1 MKKNSKLYQPDVTQS
16 TSTRYL
22 KKTGSNEWFDR
33 RSGQLFYKQK
43 GKLMIKIDEQ
53 ERKAHRQL
61 MDKLRREEK
70 KSGLSTKAERETE
83 TKLWKEYT
91 NSVRDFNK
99 GKKKRA
105 STVARRRKAL
115 ESKQSEQYNYWH
127 QPPEKLRK
135 MQQDKKKVM
144 IMRISGKHNVKNAEY
159 YNDLI
164 RLLSEY
170 SKLSPAEVETLIF
183 PKALEEETK
192 YEAIKEVLDNEY
204 YSFLDVLENQY
215 KKGLISQ
222 ADMIQAEQLA
232 DLGIKR
238 LNNYD

>member
-1 MKKNSKLYQPDVTQS
+1 MKKNNKLYPDVTQS

-70 KSGLSTKAERETE
+70 KSGISTKAERETE
-83 TKLWKEYT
+83 SKLWKAYT
-91 NSVRDFNK
+91 KYVRDFNK
-99 GKKKRA
+99 GEIKRA

-115 ESKQSEQYNYWH
+115 ESKQSEQYTYWH
-127 QPPEKLRK
+127 QPPEKLEK

-159 YNDLI
+159 YNELI
-164 RLLSEY
+164 RLISEY
-170 SKLSPAEVETLIF
+170 SKLDPDIVESLLF
-183 PKALEEETK
+183 QKQSK
-192 YEAIKEVLDNEY
+192 KKQNIKKLKMKLTRDIIV
-204 YSFLDVLENQY
+204 F
-215 KKGLISQ
+215 
-222 ADMIQAEQLA
+222 
-232 DLGIKR
+232 
-238 LNNYD
+238 

>member
-1 MKKNSKLYQPDVTQS
+1 MKKNNKLYPDVTQA
-16 TSTRYL
+16 TSTKHL

-70 KSGLSTKAERETE
+70 KWGLSTKAERETE

-91 NSVRDFNK
+91 KAVREFNK
-99 GKKKRA
+99 GEIKRA
-105 STVARRRKAL
+105 STVSRRRKAL
-115 ESKQSEQYNYWH
+115 ESKQSVQYKYWH

-135 MQQDKKKVM
+135 MQQDKRKVM
-144 IMRISGKHNVKNAEY
+144 LTRISGKHNVKNAEY
-159 YNDLI
+159 YNELI
-164 RLLSEY
+164 RLISQY
-170 SKLSPAEVETLIF
+170 SKLDPAIVESLLF
-183 PKALEEETK
+183 PKAIEEETK
-192 YEAIKEVLDNEY
+192 YQKIKEELDKGY
-204 YSFLDVLENQY
+204 YSFLDALDEQP
-215 KKGLISQ
+215 ISQ
-222 ADMIQAEQLA
+222 TDKEYAEQLA

>member
-1 MKKNSKLYQPDVTQS
+1 MKKNNKLYPDVTQS

-22 KKTGSNEWFDR
+22 KKTGANEWFDK

-43 GKLMIKIDEQ
+43 GRLMIKIDEQ

-70 KSGLSTKAERETE
+70 KWGLSTKAERETE
-83 TKLWKEYT
+83 AKLWKAYT
-91 NSVRDFNK
+91 KSVRDFNK
-99 GKKKRA
+99 GEIKRA
-105 STVARRRKAL
+105 STVSRKRRAI
-115 ESKQSEQYNYWH
+115 ESKQSEQYRYWH
-127 QPPEKLRK
+127 QQPEKLEK

-159 YNDLI
+159 YNELI
-164 RLLSEY
+164 RLISEY
-170 SKLSPAEVETLIF
+170 SKLDPDIVESLLF
-183 PKALEEETK
+183 PKAIEEETK
-192 YEAIKEVLDNEY
+192 YQKIKDEIDKGY
-204 YSFLDVLENQY
+204 YSFLDALEKQP
-215 KKGLISQ
+215 ISQ
-222 ADMIQAEQLA
+222 TDKEYAEQIA

>member
-1 MKKNSKLYQPDVTQS
+1 MKNNKIHPDVRQS
-16 TSTRYL
+16 TSTKYL
-22 KKTGSNEWFDR
+22 KKTGVNEWFDV
-33 RSGQLFYKQK
+33 RSGQLFYKEK

-83 TKLWKEYT
+83 AKLWKEYT
-91 NSVRDFNK
+91 KAIKAFNK
-99 GKKKRA
+99 GDIKLA
-105 STVARRRKAL
+105 STVARKRKTI
-115 ESKQSEQYNYWH
+115 ESKQSEQYRYWH

-135 MQQDKKKVM
+135 MQQDKKRVM

-159 YNDLI
+159 YNELI
-164 RLLSEY
+164 RLLSQY
-170 SKLSPAEVETLIF
+170 SKLEPEEVEMLIF

-192 YEAIKEVLDNEY
+192 YQAIKEALDDGY
-204 YSFLDVLENQY
+204 YSFLDALEEQHN
-215 KKGLISQ
+215 KGLITQ
-222 ADMIQAEQLA
+222 ADMIQAEQIA
-232 DLGIKR
+232 DIGIKR

>member
-1 MKKNSKLYQPDVTQS
+1 MKKKNKLYPDVTQI

-43 GKLMIKIDEQ
+43 GRLMIKIDEQ

-61 MDKLRREEK
+61 MAKLRYEEK
-70 KSGLSTKAERETE
+70 KWGLSTKSERETE
-83 TKLWKEYT
+83 AKLWKEYT
-91 NSVRDFNK
+91 NAVRKFNK
-99 GKKKRA
+99 GEIKRA

-115 ESKQSEQYNYWH
+115 ESKQSEQYTYWH

-135 MQQDKKKVM
+135 MQQNKKKVM

-170 SKLSPAEVETLIF
+170 SKLPVSEVENLIF

-192 YEAIKEVLDNEY
+192 YQAIKEVLDDGY
-204 YSFLDVLENQY
+204 YSFLDALENQY
-215 KKGLISQ
+215 KKGIISQ
-222 ADMIQAEQLA
+222 ADMIQAEQIA

>member
-1 MKKNSKLYQPDVTQS
+1 MKKNNKLYPDVTQS

-22 KKTGSNEWFDR
+22 KKTGLNEWFDK

-43 GKLMIKIDEQ
+43 GRLMIKIDEQ

-70 KSGLSTKAERETE
+70 KWGLSTKAERETE
-83 TKLWKEYT
+83 AKLWKAYT
-91 NSVRDFNK
+91 KSVRDFNK
-99 GKKKRA
+99 GEIKRA
-105 STVARRRKAL
+105 STVSRKRRAI
-115 ESKQSEQYNYWH
+115 ESKQSEQYRYWH
-127 QPPEKLRK
+127 QPPEKLEK

-159 YNDLI
+159 YNELI
-164 RLLSEY
+164 RLISEY
-170 SKLSPAEVETLIF
+170 SKLDPDIVESLLF
-183 PKALEEETK
+183 PKAIEEETK
-192 YEAIKEVLDNEY
+192 YQKIKDEIDKGY
-204 YSFLDVLENQY
+204 YSFLDALEEQP
-215 KKGLISQ
+215 ISQ
-222 ADMIQAEQLA
+222 TDKEYAEQIA

>member
-1 MKKNSKLYQPDVTQS
+1 MKKKNKLYPDVTQT

-61 MDKLRREEK
+61 MAKLRYEEK
-70 KSGLSTKAERETE
+70 KWGLSTKSERETE

-91 NSVRDFNK
+91 NAVRKFNK
-99 GKKKRA
+99 GEIKRV
-105 STVARRRKAL
+105 STVSRKRRAI
-115 ESKQSEQYNYWH
+115 ESKQSDQYRYWH

-135 MQQDKKKVM
+135 MQQDKRKVM
-144 IMRISGKHNVKNAEY
+144 LMRISGKHNVKNAGY
-159 YNDLI
+159 YNELI
-164 RLLSEY
+164 ALISQH
-170 SKLSPAEVETLIF
+170 SKLDPDIVESLLF
-183 PKALEEETK
+183 PKAIEEETK
-192 YEAIKEVLDNEY
+192 YQKIKDEIDKGY
-204 YSFLDVLENQY
+204 YSFLDALDEQP
-215 KKGLISQ
+215 ISQ
-222 ADMIQAEQLA
+222 TDKEYVEQIA

>member
-1 MKKNSKLYQPDVTQS
+1 MKKKNKIYPDVTQT

-43 GKLMIKIDEQ
+43 GRLMIKIDEQ

-83 TKLWKEYT
+83 AKLWKEYT

-115 ESKQSEQYNYWH
+115 ESKQSEQYTYWH

-170 SKLSPAEVETLIF
+170 SKLPPAEVESLIF
-183 PKALEEETK
+183 PKALEEATK
-192 YEAIKEVLDNEY
+192 YEAIKEVLDNGY
-204 YSFLDVLENQY
+204 YSFLDALENQY

>member
-1 MKKNSKLYQPDVTQS
+1 MKKNNKLYPDVTQS

-22 KKTGSNEWFDR
+22 KKTSSNEWFDR

-43 GKLMIKIDEQ
+43 GRLMIKVDEQ

-61 MDKLRREEK
+61 MAKLRREEK
-70 KSGLSTKAERETE
+70 KSGLSTKSERETE
-83 TKLWKEYT
+83 AKLWKEYT
-91 NSVRDFNK
+91 NSIRKFNK
-99 GKKKRA
+99 GEIKRA
-105 STVARRRKAL
+105 STVSRRRRAL
-115 ESKQSEQYNYWH
+115 ESKQSDQYRYWH

-144 IMRISGKHNVKNAEY
+144 IMRISGKHNVKNVEY

-170 SKLSPAEVETLIF
+170 SKLPPAEVENLIF

-192 YEAIKEVLDNEY
+192 YEAIKEVLDNGY
-204 YSFLDVLENQY
+204 YSFLDALENQY

-222 ADMIQAEQLA
+222 SDMIQAEQLA
-232 DLGIKR
+232 DLGIKV

>member
-1 MKKNSKLYQPDVTQS
+1 MKKKNKLYPDVTQS

-22 KKTGSNEWFDR
+22 KKTGSNEWFDQ

-43 GKLMIKIDEQ
+43 GRLMIKIDEQ

-61 MDKLRREEK
+61 MAKLRREEK
-70 KSGLSTKAERETE
+70 KWGLSTKAERETE
-83 TKLWKEYT
+83 AKLWKEYT
-91 NSVRDFNK
+91 NAIRKFNK
-99 GKKKRA
+99 GEIKRA
-105 STVARRRKAL
+105 STVSRKRRAI
-115 ESKQSEQYNYWH
+115 ESKQSDQYRYWH

-144 IMRISGKHNVKNAEY
+144 IMRISGKHNIKNAEY

-170 SKLSPAEVETLIF
+170 SKLPPAEVESLIF
-183 PKALEEETK
+183 PKALEEATK
-192 YEAIKEVLDNEY
+192 YEAIKEVLDNGY
-204 YSFLDVLENQY
+204 YSFLDALENQY
-215 KKGLISQ
+215 KERLISQ

>member
-1 MKKNSKLYQPDVTQS
+1 
-16 TSTRYL
+16 
-22 KKTGSNEWFDR
+22 
-33 RSGQLFYKQK
+33 
-43 GKLMIKIDEQ
+43 
-53 ERKAHRQL
+53 
-61 MDKLRREEK
+61 
-70 KSGLSTKAERETE
+70 
-83 TKLWKEYT
+83 
-91 NSVRDFNK
+91 
-99 GKKKRA
+99 
-105 STVARRRKAL
+105 
-115 ESKQSEQYNYWH
+115 
-127 QPPEKLRK
+127 

-170 SKLSPAEVETLIF
+170 SKLPPAEVESLIF
-183 PKALEEETK
+183 PKALEEATK
-192 YEAIKEVLDNEY
+192 YEAIKEVLDNGY
-204 YSFLDVLENQY
+204 YSFLDALENQY